1 MISPAFVVL
10 VVISCALWFISRLS
24 HTYTSQITI
33 PVELVTDYSSDVW
46 VGTTQLS
53 VRTLVKGDGRDIILY
68 KFGLGPKVVIPV
80 SSLQLVQSD
89 QNIPYLYSVVE
100 KSMER
105 ALSSEQSRFTVMMI
119 TDTIEQVKLSA
130 IGEARLPVVSQI
142 EVDCAPQY
150 MVRGRVQLKPDSMTI
165 KAPLAILD
173 TMLSIKT
180 EPLTLEQIN
189 SLQSDA
195 ISLIVPDNV
204 VVPASM
210 VRYLIDVVGYTEQR
224 YTLPITSADRRL
236 VIPAQTQ
243 VVVRVPLN
251 VSYPKSVELSAAVE
265 ISDSS
270 HKYSRVAIHGLPE
283 QAIIMSIEPEFVET
297 YTVE

>member
-1 MISPAFVVL
+1 MISPAFIVL

-46 VGTTQLS
+46 IGTTQLS

-89 QNIPYLYSVVE
+89 QSVPYLYSVVE

-105 ALSSEQSRFTVMMI
+105 ALSSEQNRFTVMMI
-119 TDTIEQVKLSA
+119 TDTIEKVKLSA
-130 IGEARLPVVSQI
+130 IGQARLPVVSQI

-150 MVRGRVQLKPDSMTI
+150 MVRGGVQIKPDSITV

-180 EPLTLEQIN
+180 EPLMLEQVN
-189 SLQSDA
+189 SLRSDA
-195 ISLIVPDNV
+195 ISLVVPDNV
-204 VVPASM
+204 VLPAPM
-210 VRYLIDVVGYTEQR
+210 VRYMIDVVGYTEQR

-236 VIPAQTQ
+236 VIPARTK

-251 VSYPKSVELSAAVE
+251 VPYPNSVDLSAVVE

-270 HKYSRVAIHGLPE
+270 YKYNRVVINGLPE
-283 QAIIMSIEPEFVET
+283 QAIIMSVDPEFVET
-297 YTVE
+297 YTIE